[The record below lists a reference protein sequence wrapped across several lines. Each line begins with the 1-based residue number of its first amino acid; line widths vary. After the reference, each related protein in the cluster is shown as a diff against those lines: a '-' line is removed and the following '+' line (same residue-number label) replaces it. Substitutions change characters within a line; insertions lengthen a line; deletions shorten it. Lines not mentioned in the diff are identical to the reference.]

1 MPVARAS
8 RELLATPDDVWQFL
22 AEPYHLTD
30 WWPGL
35 GAVEPD
41 RRGVAVGARWR
52 VRRSEASF
60 FRKAQAE
67 DTLLVTAAEPGRRF
81 AFELVHARIRA
92 DLTLAPAGGGL
103 TRAELAVEGPLV
115 LVFSKSVAK
124 TALARLH
131 DLCQSAA
138 TI

>member
-1 MPVARAS
+1 MPTARAS
-8 RELLATPDDVWQFL
+8 RDLLATPDDVWRFL
-22 AEPYHLTD
+22 AAPYHLTD

-41 RRGVAVGARWR
+41 RRGVAVGARWQ
-52 VRRSEASF
+52 VRRAEASF

-103 TRAELAVEGPLV
+103 TRAELAVEGPL
-115 LVFSKSVAK
+115 LLAFSKSLPK

-131 DLCQSAA
+131 DLCQIAA